1 MEWLLGITAFGFAI
15 LYISEHIRFQKQK
28 KNMIDI
34 TEELDHFSYC
44 PSEPHLENLDE
55 GYFANMYNQISKL
68 EVQVLDMKENADVR
82 EQEMINFIE
91 NMAHQVKNTLTSLQI
106 QIDLLDICVDENQ
119 KRYLLKCQDSVNRL
133 TWEIDRLLKSSQLA
147 EGKIVMLDE
156 QINITE
162 EVEKV
167 IAALSSIADERNVN
181 IKVAAAN
188 VIEYSGDKF
197 WISQA
202 IENVLKNAIEHT
214 DTGGVINV
222 DIAKKNSMVIIRIE
236 DSGDG
241 IIEQEIENVFRRFYR
256 GNGNKTGYGIGLS
269 MAKDIVEAHHG
280 SIQAGNNLNKGA
292 WFEIKLLCLD
302 SSEIYR

>member
-68 EVQVLDMKENADVR
+68 EVQVLDMKENAAVR

>member
-68 EVQVLDMKENADVR
+68 EVQVLDMKENAAVR

-106 QIDLLDICVDENQ
+106 QIDLLDICVDEHQ

-214 DTGGVINV
+214 DIGGVINV
-222 DIAKKNSMVIIRIE
+222 DIAKKNSMITIRIE

>member
-1 MEWLLGITAFGFAI
+1 MEWLLGITALGFAI

-28 KNMIDI
+28 KNMIHI

-68 EVQVLDMKENADVR
+68 EVQVLDMKENAAVR

>member
-1 MEWLLGITAFGFAI
+1 
-15 LYISEHIRFQKQK
+15 
-28 KNMIDI
+28 MIHI

-68 EVQVLDMKENADVR
+68 EVQVLDMKENAAVR

-181 IKVAAAN
+181 IKVEAAN

-214 DTGGVINV
+214 DIGGVINV
-222 DIAKKNSMVIIRIE
+222 DIAKKNSMITIRIE